1 METNRI
7 ISIIISDL
15 SLENLKL
22 QESLEKAINSC
33 DDVNTKLTKVKM
45 YLAELATNE
54 MMLTKFQSLVSPQN
68 NNDLKQ
74 NQNG

>member
-1 METNRI
+1 MEANRI
-7 ISIIISDL
+7 VSIIISDL

-22 QESLEKAINSC
+22 QESLEKAINSS
-33 DDVNTKLTKVKM
+33 DDVNIKLTKVKM

-54 MMLTKFQSLVSPQN
+54 MMITKFQSLVSPQN
-68 NNDLKQ
+68 NNDLKM

>member
-7 ISIIISDL
+7 VSIIISDL

-22 QESLEKAINSC
+22 QESLEKAINSS

-54 MMLTKFQSLVSPQN
+54 MMITKFQSLVSPQN
-68 NNDLKQ
+68 NNDLKM

>member
-7 ISIIISDL
+7 VSIIISDL

-22 QESLEKAINSC
+22 QESLEKAINNN
-33 DDVNTKLTKVKM
+33 DDVEIKLNKVKKN
-45 YLAELATNE
+45 LADLAMNE
-54 MMLTKFQSLVSPQN
+54 MMITKFQSLVSPQN
-68 NNDLKQ
+68 NNDLKM

>member
-1 METNRI
+1 METNRT

-22 QESLEKAINSC
+22 QESLEKAINNT
-33 DDVNTKLTKVKM
+33 DDVDIKLGRIKR
-45 YLAELATNE
+45 YLSELAINE

-68 NNDLKQ
+68 NNNLNT

>member
-22 QESLEKAINSC
+22 QESLEKAINSS

>member
-22 QESLEKAINSC
+22 QESLEKAINSS

-54 MMLTKFQSLVSPQN
+54 MMITKFQSLVSPQN
-68 NNDLKQ
+68 NNDLKM

>member
-1 METNRI
+1 MEANRI
-7 ISIIISDL
+7 VSIIISDL

-22 QESLEKAINSC
+22 QESLEKAINSS

-54 MMLTKFQSLVSPQN
+54 MMITKFQSLVSPQN
-68 NNDLKQ
+68 NNDLKM

>member
-7 ISIIISDL
+7 VSIIISDL

-22 QESLEKAINSC
+22 QESLEKAINSS

-54 MMLTKFQSLVSPQN
+54 MMITKFQSLVSPQN
-68 NNDLKQ
+68 NNDLKT